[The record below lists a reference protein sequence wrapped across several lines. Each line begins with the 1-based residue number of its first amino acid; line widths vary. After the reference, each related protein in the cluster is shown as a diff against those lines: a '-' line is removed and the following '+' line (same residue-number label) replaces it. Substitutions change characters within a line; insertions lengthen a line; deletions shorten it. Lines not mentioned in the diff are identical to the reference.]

1 MKQFSLLNL
10 ILLAFTFFFAVPSFG
25 LENMRWET
33 VAPSRQSRTEVAVAA
48 LDGKIYLMGGFSFL
62 SVTRRVEVYDPLSD
76 RWKEISRL
84 PVPLHHAG
92 AGVVNGTLYIV
103 GGFEGFSWTPSN
115 KVFAYDA
122 KKDRWLKKQN
132 MPTARGALGVG
143 VWEGKLYAI
152 GGLGENADGKINI
165 DANEVYD
172 PLTDRWSEKAAL
184 PKARDHLAVAVLKGK
199 VHAIGGRLE
208 SDFSRNL
215 AQHDIYDPKSDKW
228 SPAAPL
234 PKPRSGIAAAVLKG
248 RIYVFGGEAPEG
260 TFHDNDAY
268 NPATDQW
275 KAALPMPTARHG
287 LGAATVGGKIYV
299 IAGGPKPGGSRSQV
313 NEVFQ
318 LD

>member
-1 MKQFSLLNL
+1 MKQFSRFSSA
-10 ILLAFTFFFAVPSFG
+10 LLAFIVSLSAPSFCSAA
-25 LENMRWET
+25 MRWET
-33 VAPSRQSRTEVAVAA
+33 AAPSLQGRTEVAVAA
-48 LDGKIYLMGGFSFL
+48 LDGKIYLMGGFTFL

-76 RWKEISRL
+76 RWSEIAKL

-103 GGFEGFSWTPSN
+103 GGFEGFSWSPSN
-115 KVFAYDA
+115 KVFAYDIR
-122 KKDRWLKKQN
+122 KDQWLKKQN

-152 GGLGENADGKINI
+152 GGLGENADGKINVG
-165 DANEVYD
+165 ANEVYD
-172 PLTDRWSEKAAL
+172 PLTNRWEEKTPV
-184 PKARDHLAVAVLKGK
+184 PKARDHLAVAVLNGK
-199 VHAIGGRLE
+199 IHAIGGRLG
-208 SDFSRNL
+208 SDYSRNL
-215 AQHDIYDPKSDKW
+215 ALHDIYDPKPDQWLS
-228 SPAAPL
+228 AVPL

-268 NPATDQW
+268 NPSTGQW

-299 IAGGPKPGGSRSQV
+299 ITGGPKPGGSRSKV